1 VAKSIDIRTTQNVT
15 IAYEMASLMNRII
28 AWFIDLVIIVVAI
41 IVISMLTNLITSSGD
56 AMILVAG
63 LIIVPL
69 FFFYTLIW
77 EWSTSGATP
86 GKMAMR
92 LQVVRLDGK
101 PLSFMD
107 HVLRWSFRMVDI
119 YFSLGAMAIVLINLS
134 DYAQRLGDL
143 MSNTTVIRKSSSL
156 SVDLN
161 DILKIKSLDNY
172 EPKYP
177 DVKKLDEEDMLL
189 IKRVIE
195 RYLKHRNPAHRQ
207 SIELAAQKMAKFLGL
222 NDVPDQ
228 PEKFLNTC
236 IRDYIVLTR

>member
-1 VAKSIDIRTTQNVT
+1 MAKSIDIRTTQNVT
-15 IAYEMASLMNRII
+15 IAYEMASLLNRII
-28 AWFIDLVIIVVAI
+28 AWFIDLVIIIVAI
-41 IVISMLTNLITSSGD
+41 IILSIFFNFIFSSGETLGV
-56 AMILVAG
+56 MFRLVIL
-63 LIIVPL
+63 PL

-92 LQVVRLDGK
+92 LRVVRLDGK

-107 HVLRWSFRMVDI
+107 HILRWSFRVVDI
-119 YFSLGAMAIVLINLS
+119 YFSLGAMAVVLINSS
-134 DYAQRLGDL
+134 DNSQRLGDL
-143 MSNTTVIRKSSSL
+143 VSNTTVIRKSSSL
-156 SVDLN
+156 SIELQ
-161 DILKIKSLDNY
+161 DILKIKTLENY

-177 DVKKLDEEDMLL
+177 DVKRLDEEDMLL
-189 IKRVIE
+189 VKRVIE
-195 RYLKHRNPAHRQ
+195 RYMKHRNPAHRQ
-207 SIELAAQKMAKFLGL
+207 SLELAAQKMARYLGL